1 MGAGSAFLKSLC
13 LEARPGLFSVALA
26 TELGPMYNLYQETDF
41 SSTSVE
47 FCSCGRQHG
56 LSRERVAVE
65 EV

>member
-1 MGAGSAFLKSLC
+1 M
-13 LEARPGLFSVALA
+13 ALA

-41 SSTSVE
+41 SSTSEE